1 MDVSSALLFWHFF
14 CAGSLKTLL
23 QGCEHRCINWL
34 YSNTQCSCTP
44 VNVISWYNFHM
55 ETLLLYFFIFLGHPI
70 YYIFWKVELAH
81 ITVSNKD
88 HVFNTGSYCEV
99 LSFLRGER
107 LMEMTW
113 TAPEC
118 HHVQAHLHLKIWR
131 YMMTYMMTSG
141 ASKQSSLIASPTVFP
156 LPKSSKSFWATSV
169 LTQCSLQL
177 SNKRHF

>member
-55 ETLLLYFFIFLGHPI
+55 ETALLFHFRGTPHLLNFLKSGTGPHHSFQPGPCPTVKSSVSSGENVWWKWLELLQSAIMCRHI
-70 YYIFWKVELAH
+70 Y
-81 ITVSNKD
+81 
-88 HVFNTGSYCEV
+88 
-99 LSFLRGER
+99 
-107 LMEMTW
+107 
-113 TAPEC
+113 
-118 HHVQAHLHLKIWR
+118 IWR
-131 YMMTYMMTSG
+131 YMMTSG

-177 SNKRHF
+177 SNKCHF

>member
-118 HHVQAHLHLKIWR
+118 HHVQAHLHLKIYDDIYDDFR
-131 YMMTYMMTSG
+131 CIKAILTHCLSD
-141 ASKQSSLIASPTVFP
+141 S